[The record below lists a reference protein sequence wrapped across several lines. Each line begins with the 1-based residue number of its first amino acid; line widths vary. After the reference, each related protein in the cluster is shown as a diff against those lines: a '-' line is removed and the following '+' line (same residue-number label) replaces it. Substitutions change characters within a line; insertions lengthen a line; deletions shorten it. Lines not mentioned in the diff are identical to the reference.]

1 MDVAR
6 LVQRAENVMLR
17 GWLRSIWMIPG
28 ATLVIVAA
36 ALVWFAYADYVDTLE
51 QEFRVL
57 QSNDRIA
64 GAQVTGLVRTLERL
78 LDRIA
83 LTQKYLPLD
92 RRAGV
97 DAELTR
103 EARLYPE
110 IRSLI
115 VTNAQGRITFTNRPA
130 LNGFDASQRDYF
142 IAHRAQPLQPNFYVS
157 RPYMIAVGDDTS
169 IAFSVAMYDAAGR
182 FQGVVAA
189 VVNPQFFASVLT
201 RVLPEGEGALAML
214 FNARGDVVYQVPG
227 PQTKQTLTPRN
238 APAVWQ
244 QEWTA
249 APRTR
254 HIGRFFLDD
263 GTRMVAINRLGTSGL
278 GVAVSNQYAPVLGAW
293 RRDVALRVFIFL
305 LASAVALGLTWQ
317 VRRREIALD
326 RVNAELTADIAARL
340 QAEASL
346 KLYASVF
353 EHSNEATLIA
363 DRGNHIVAV
372 NAAFTRCTGY
382 AIADVQG
389 KNPRM
394 LASGQ
399 TAVETYQALWLGLV
413 SNDYWQ
419 GELWDRRKDGS
430 VYPKWMSIAVVRN
443 PQGDITHYVANS
455 MDITERKYGEL
466 ALQNLADALHESRQ
480 RLRDLAAE
488 TQERLE
494 TERKRIAR
502 DVHDELGQVLAV
514 LRMNMSLVR
523 MRWGAGDVELSE
535 RMVAMKALV
544 DRAIVSV
551 RNVAT
556 HLRPMVLDAGVVP
569 AIEWLCGEFTTNTKI
584 ACVFDAEHPDITLDE
599 TLGVVVFR
607 IVQEALTNITR
618 HANASTVRVSIAW
631 RGSDL
636 WVEVRD
642 NGQGFDP
649 AQAQQGRSFGLLGMR
664 ERALA
669 INGRIDIVSS
679 PSQGTVVVLTIPI
692 NMKTKDSA

>member
-1 MDVAR
+1 MTRPPYAIR
-6 LVQRAENVMLR
+6 LR

-36 ALVWFAYADYVDTLE
+36 ALAWFAYTDYVDTLE
-51 QEFRVL
+51 HEFRVL
-57 QSNDRIA
+57 QSNERIA
-64 GAQVTGLVRTLERL
+64 GAQLTGLVRTLDRL
-78 LDRIA
+78 LDSIA
-83 LTQKYLPLD
+83 LKQKYLPPAQ
-92 RRAGV
+92 RAGG

-115 VTNAQGRITFTNRPA
+115 VTNAQGVIEFTSQPT
-130 LNGFDASQRDYF
+130 LNGSDASQRDYF
-142 IAHRAQPLQPNFYVS
+142 VAHRDQPLQPNFYVS
-157 RPYMIAVGDDTS
+157 RPYTIAVGNDTS
-169 IAFSVAMYDAAGR
+169 IAFSVARYDAAGR

-189 VVNPQFFASVLT
+189 VVNPEFFASVLT
-201 RVLPEGEGALAML
+201 RVLPEGEGALAVV

-227 PQTKQTLTPRN
+227 PQTTNTLTPHN

-244 QEWTA
+244 QGWTA
-249 APRTR
+249 APRSR

-263 GTRMVAINRLGTSGL
+263 GARMVAINRLGTSGL
-278 GVAVSNQYAPVLGAW
+278 GVAVSIQYEPVLGAW
-293 RRDVALRVFIFL
+293 RRDVALRGFVFL
-305 LASAVALGLTWQ
+305 LASVVALGLTWQ
-317 VRRREIALD
+317 VRRREITLD
-326 RVNAELTADIAARL
+326 RVNAELNADIAARL

-353 EHSNEATLIA
+353 ENSNEATLIA
-363 DRGNHIVAV
+363 DSGNHILAV
-372 NAAFTRCTGY
+372 NAAFTRSTGY
-382 AIADVQG
+382 AIDDVRG
-389 KNPRM
+389 KNPRI

-399 TAVETYQALWLGLV
+399 STVETYRALWLGLV
-413 SNDYWQ
+413 RNDYWQ

-430 VYPKWMSIAVVRN
+430 VYPKWTSIAVVRN
-443 PQGDITHYVANS
+443 PLGDITHYIANF

-480 RLRDLAAE
+480 RLRELAAE

-494 TERKRIAR
+494 SERKRIAR

-514 LRMNMSLVR
+514 LRMNISLVH
-523 MRWGAGDVELSE
+523 MRWGANDVELSE
-535 RMVAMKALV
+535 RMLALKALV
-544 DRAIVSV
+544 DRAIVGV

-569 AIEWLCGEFTTNTKI
+569 AIEWLCSEFTTNTKI
-584 ACVFDAEHPDITLDE
+584 ACVFDAGHADITLDE

-618 HANASTVRVSIAW
+618 HANASAVHVSLALQ
-631 RGSDL
+631 SLDL
-636 WVEVRD
+636 RVEVRD
-642 NGQGFDP
+642 NGHGFDLV
-649 AQAQQGRSFGLLGMR
+649 QAQQGRSFGLLGMR

-669 INGRIDIVSS
+669 INGTIDIASS
-679 PSQGTVVVLTIPI
+679 PGQGTVVVLTVPI
-692 NMKTKDSA
+692 NMNTKDAA